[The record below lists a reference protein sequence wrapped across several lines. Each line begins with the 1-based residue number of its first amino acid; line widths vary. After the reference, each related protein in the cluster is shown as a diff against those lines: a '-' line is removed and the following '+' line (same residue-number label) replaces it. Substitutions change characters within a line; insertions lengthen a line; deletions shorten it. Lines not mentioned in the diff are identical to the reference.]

1 VYITGA
7 AYTLEVGLNRVSVY
21 VDGFNL
27 YYGLKDRHGRR
38 YLWLDLQALAT
49 SLLRPGQV
57 LQSVTYFT
65 ARVRDDPDAL
75 RRQSDYLDALSTH
88 SPLVRI
94 VNGRFQ
100 EKDRSC
106 RHCGHRWTVFE
117 EKETDV
123 NIAISLVEDAVGDRY
138 DTAILVSGD
147 SDLIPAIKAM
157 KRLAAPKRII
167 VAFPPNRHSNE
178 LKRVADGFL
187 YVRIDKVRNA
197 QLPEQVVNRTGL
209 TLSRPKHWT

>member
-1 VYITGA
+1 VT
-7 AYTLEVGLNRVSVY
+7 RVAVY

-27 YYGLKDRHGRR
+27 YYGLKVRHGRR

-75 RRQSDYLDALSTH
+75 RRQSDYLDALSSH

-94 VNGRFQ
+94 VDGRFQ
-100 EKDRSC
+100 EKDRRC
-106 RHCGHRWTVFE
+106 RPCGHRWTVFE

-123 NIAISLVEDAVGDRY
+123 NIAISLVEDAVGDCY

-147 SDLIPAIKAM
+147 SDLIPAIRAT
-157 KRLAAPKRII
+157 KRIAPRKRVV
-167 VAFPPNRHSNE
+167 VAFPPNRHSAE
-178 LKRVADGFL
+178 MKRVADGFL
-187 YVRIDKVRNA
+187 HVGIDKVRNA
-197 QLPEQVVNRTGL
+197 QLPEQVLGGTGV
-209 TLSRPKHWT
+209 TLSRPKYWT